1 MSHTITLDT
10 DQLDRLIELVGNQR
24 DDVYN
29 GEISGYGQSKDDE
42 LIDLDTLG
50 SLLRA
55 AR

>member
-1 MSHTITLDT
+1 MNHTIVLDT
-10 DQLDRLIELVGNQR
+10 DQLDRLIDLVGGNR

-29 GEISGYGQSKDDE
+29 NDISGYDQSKDDE
-42 LIDLDTLG
+42 LIDLDTLA